1 LTSRT
6 ILHRDSS
13 RSWVIKNTLILPGQA
28 GKWMLRIFLNVCL
41 SVSLF
46 PIPAFA
52 QLDLP
57 DTTFSAED
65 NLLFQDIP
73 SVYSASKYDQK
84 ITEAPSSISIVTAE
98 EIKKYG
104 YRTMADLLA
113 SLRGM
118 SATND
123 RTYQFLGIRGF
134 ARPSDFNTR
143 VLILIDGHR
152 TNDAIYDGSAIGND
166 FRVDIDNIDRVEV
179 IRGPSSSLYGNNAF
193 FAVINVWTK
202 RGRDYQGF
210 EVSGEQRTYDTYK
223 TRLNYGNR
231 FSNGIEALLSGTYLE
246 SQGKDELFFREFD
259 DPSTNNGVFRK
270 NDDEKVYNLLGQLA
284 WKDVT
289 LRGAYV
295 QRKKG
300 IPTAAYE
307 TVFNDKRTDSLDA
320 HGYLDLR
327 YEHDFEDQT
336 KVVGRLFY
344 DNYYYSGDYV
354 YDFADPGDPPDL
366 VVNKDKAWA
375 QWWGSELWVSKRLF
389 NIHRFTVGGELRHN
403 FRQDQKNYDRTMNLN
418 DKRDSVNW
426 GLFLQDEVEILENV
440 RLNLGVRYDHFPTFG
455 GTTNPRLGLIYNPFS
470 GTNLKFLYGTA
481 FRAPSVY
488 EKYYHDGFNTQ
499 KPNQDLDPETI
510 ETFEFIVEQSLG
522 GSLRGTASLF
532 YNRIDDLITFVADPN
547 DGLLFNKNLQDAET
561 LGVEVALE
569 GKIMG
574 KVDSRISYSFQNTED
589 RDTGVK
595 LTNSPAHLGKI
606 NLIAPLY
613 KETLFGSL
621 GTQYVSK
628 RKTLSGK
635 YTDDYYLTN
644 LSLFS
649 RFKNIQVF
657 GGDWI
662 RGLEISG
669 TVYNLFDQNYGDP
682 GSEEH
687 LQNQIPQDGR
697 TYRIKLTVEF

>member
-1 LTSRT
+1 MFR
-6 ILHRDSS
+6 
-13 RSWVIKNTLILPGQA
+13 V
-28 GKWMLRIFLNVCL
+28 FLNVTI
-41 SVSLF
+41 SVWLF
-46 PIPAFA
+46 PISAFA
-52 QLDLP
+52 QFDLS
-57 DTTFSAED
+57 DTMFSAEEK
-65 NLLFQDIP
+65 LLFQDIP

-104 YRTMADLLA
+104 YRNMADLLA

-118 SATND
+118 FTTND

-152 TNDAIYDGSAIGND
+152 TNDAMYDGTVIGNG
-166 FRVDIDNIDRVEV
+166 FLVDIDNIDRVEV

-210 EVSGEQRTYDTYK
+210 EVSGEQRSYDTYK

-231 FSNGIEALLSGTYLE
+231 FSNGIEFLLSGTYLD
-246 SQGKDELFFREFD
+246 SQGKDELYFKEFD
-259 DPSTNNGVFRK
+259 DPSTNNGVSRK
-270 NDDEKVYNLLGQLA
+270 NDDEQAANLLGQLS
-284 WKDVT
+284 WIDLT
-289 LRGAYV
+289 LRGVYV

-300 IPTAAYE
+300 IPTATYE
-307 TVFNDKRTDSLDA
+307 TLFNDKRTDLLDS
-320 HGYLDLR
+320 HGFLDLR

-344 DNYYYSGDYV
+344 DNYYYSGNYV
-354 YDFADPGDPPDL
+354 YDFADPGDPADL
-366 VVNKDKAWA
+366 VVSQDKAWA
-375 QWWGSELWVSKRLF
+375 QWWGSEFWITKRLY
-389 NIHRFTVGGELRHN
+389 NTHRFTVGGELRHN
-403 FRQDQKNYDRTMNLN
+403 FRQDQKNYDRAVNLN

-426 GLFLQDEVEILENV
+426 GVFLQDEVEILNNL

-455 GTTNPRLGLIYNPFS
+455 GTTNPRLGLIYNPLP

-499 KPNQDLDPETI
+499 KPNPNLDPEKI

-532 YNRIDDLITFVADPN
+532 YNKIDDLITFVTDPN
-547 DGLLFNKNLQDAET
+547 DGLLFNENLQDAET

-569 GKIMG
+569 GKILRT
-574 KVDSRISYSFQNTED
+574 VDSRVSYSFQNTED

-595 LTNSPAHLGKI
+595 LTNSPAHLAKL
-606 NLIAPLY
+606 NLIGPLY
-613 KETLFGSL
+613 QETLFGSL
-621 GTQYVSK
+621 GMQYVST
-628 RKTLSGK
+628 RKTLAGTR
-635 YTDDYYLTN
+635 TDDYLLTS

-649 RFKNIQVF
+649 RLKNIPVL

-669 TVYNLFDQNYGDP
+669 TVYNLFDQHYGDP

-697 TYRIKLTVEF
+697 TYRIKLTLEF

>member
-1 LTSRT
+1 
-6 ILHRDSS
+6 
-13 RSWVIKNTLILPGQA
+13 
-28 GKWMLRIFLNVCL
+28 M
-41 SVSLF
+41 
-46 PIPAFA
+46 
-52 QLDLP
+52 
-57 DTTFSAED
+57 
-65 NLLFQDIP
+65 
-73 SVYSASKYDQK
+73 
-84 ITEAPSSISIVTAE
+84 
-98 EIKKYG
+98 
-104 YRTMADLLA
+104 
-113 SLRGM
+113 
-118 SATND
+118 
-123 RTYQFLGIRGF
+123 
-134 ARPSDFNTR
+134 
-143 VLILIDGHR
+143 
-152 TNDAIYDGSAIGND
+152 
-166 FRVDIDNIDRVEV
+166 
-179 IRGPSSSLYGNNAF
+179 
-193 FAVINVWTK
+193 
-202 RGRDYQGF
+202 
-210 EVSGEQRTYDTYK
+210 
-223 TRLNYGNR
+223 
-231 FSNGIEALLSGTYLE
+231 
-246 SQGKDELFFREFD
+246 
-259 DPSTNNGVFRK
+259 
-270 NDDEKVYNLLGQLA
+270 
-284 WKDVT
+284 
-289 LRGAYV
+289 
-295 QRKKG
+295 
-300 IPTAAYE
+300 
-307 TVFNDKRTDSLDA
+307 
-320 HGYLDLR
+320 
-327 YEHDFEDQT
+327 
-336 KVVGRLFY
+336 GRLFY

-366 VVNKDKAWA
+366 VVSQDKAWA
-375 QWWGSELWVSKRLF
+375 QWWGSELWISKRLF

-403 FRQDQKNYDRTMNLN
+403 FQQDQKNYDRAVNLN

-470 GTNLKFLYGTA
+470 GTNLKFLFGTA

-510 ETFEFIVEQSLG
+510 ETFEFIVEQALG

-532 YNRIDDLITFVADPN
+532 YNRIDDLITFVTDPN
-547 DGLLFNKNLQDAET
+547 DGLLFNKNLQDADT

-595 LTNSPAHLGKI
+595 LTNSPAHLDKI